1 MEDMKDF
8 MAQIDASMEGI
19 QAGDLLEGKV
29 MSIQEDA
36 VVVNIGYISDGII
49 PRSDFTKDRKV
60 SLTDFVALDATIQ
73 VIVVSVKESEGTVIL
88 SASQAAQQVAWYD
101 FGQSFETGMAL
112 IVEITEAVNGGVS
125 ATYKGVRG
133 FIPASRLGARSV
145 GDLNTMVGKSLAVRV
160 IELDRGKNKLV
171 FSGRELAEAE
181 QAKIKD
187 KLMETLVEGEKRT
200 GTVTRLM
207 DFGAFVDIGGVEGLI
222 HISDLSYERVK
233 HPSEVLRLGD
243 VVEVQVQKID
253 MSKNR
258 ISLSLKAVQSDPWI
272 GAAGYYEPGDIIEGT
287 VVRLMPF
294 GAFVEVEPGVEGLV
308 HISEISKE
316 RINRPQDAVQIGQV
330 MDVMVLK
337 VEEAERR
344 MSLSI
349 KQAQEEEGADYEI
362 PESEGE
368 AVTSLGALFAAKLG
382 QLK

>member
-8 MAQIDASMEGI
+8 MAEIDASMEGV
-19 QAGDLLEGKV
+19 QPGDLLEGKV

-49 PRSDFTKDRKV
+49 PRSDFTKDRNA
-60 SLTDFVALDATIQ
+60 SLADFVELDAAIQ
-73 VIVVSVKESEGTVIL
+73 VIVVSVKESEGVVLL
-88 SASQAAQQVAWYD
+88 SASQAAQQVAWFD
-101 FGQSFETGMAL
+101 FGQSMETGKVL
-112 IVEITEAVNGGVS
+112 VVQITEALKGGVS
-125 ATYKGVRG
+125 AVYKGVRG

-145 GDLNTMVGKSLAVRV
+145 GDLTTMVGKSIPVRV
-160 IELDRGKNKLV
+160 IELDKGKNKLV
-171 FSGRELAEAE
+171 FSGRELAEAK
-181 QAKIKD
+181 QAEIKD
-187 KLMETLVEGEKRT
+187 ALMETLTEGEKRT

-207 DFGAFVDIGGVEGLI
+207 DFGAFVDIGGIEGLI

-243 VVEVQVQKID
+243 SVEVQIQKVDIP
-253 MSKNR
+253 KNR
-258 ISLSLKAVQSDPWI
+258 ISLSLKAVQNDPWI
-272 GAAGYYEPGDIIEGT
+272 GAAEYYEPGDIIEGT

-308 HISEISKE
+308 HISEISSE
-316 RINRPQDAVQIGQV
+316 RINRPQDAVQVGQTL
-330 MDVMVLK
+330 DVMVLK

-349 KQAQEEEGADYEI
+349 RQAKEEEGADYEL

-368 AVTSLGALFAAKLG
+368 AVTSLGTLFAAKLG

>member
-8 MAQIDASMEGI
+8 MAQIEASMEGI
-19 QAGDLLEGKV
+19 QPGDLLEGKV

-49 PRSDFTKDRKV
+49 PRGDFTKDRKV
-60 SLTDFVALDATIQ
+60 PLSDFCQIDQPIQ
-73 VIVVSVKESEGTVIL
+73 VIVMEVKEAEGTVIL
-88 SASQAAQQVAWYD
+88 SASKAAQQVAWYD
-101 FGQSFETGMAL
+101 FGQSLEKGKVL
-112 IVEITEAVNGGVS
+112 LVEVTEAVKGGVS
-125 ATYKGVRG
+125 AIYKGVRG

-145 GDLNTMVGKSLAVRV
+145 GDLSVMVGKSLPVRV
-160 IELDRGKNKLV
+160 IELDQGKNKVV

-181 QAKIKD
+181 QAQVRE
-187 KLMETLVEGEKRT
+187 KLMETLSEGEKRT

-207 DFGAFVDIGGVEGLI
+207 DFGAFVDIGGIEGLI

-243 VVEVQVQKID
+243 AVEVQIQKVD
-253 MSKNR
+253 PAKNR
-258 ISLSLKAVQSDPWI
+258 ISLSLKAVQADPWI
-272 GAAGYYEPGDIIEGT
+272 GAAEYYEPGDIVEGT

-308 HISEISKE
+308 HISEISAE
-316 RINRPQDAVQIGQV
+316 RINRPQDAVQVGQV
-330 MDVMVLK
+330 LDVMVLK
-337 VEEAERR
+337 VEEAERK

-349 KQAQEEEGADYEI
+349 RQAKEDEGADFEL

-368 AVTSLGALFAAKLG
+368 ARTSLGDLLAGKLG
-382 QLK
+382 KLK

>member
-19 QAGDLLEGKV
+19 QPGDLLEGKI

-49 PRSDFTKDRKV
+49 PRGDFTKDRKA
-60 SLTDFVALDATIQ
+60 SLSDFCELDATIQ
-73 VIVVSVKESEGTVIL
+73 VIVVEVKESEGTVIL
-88 SASQAAQQVAWYD
+88 SASKAAQQVAWYD
-101 FGQSFETGMAL
+101 FGQSLELGKVL
-112 IVEITEAVNGGVS
+112 IVEVTEAVKGGVS
-125 ATYKGVRG
+125 ATYNGVRG
-133 FIPASRLGARSV
+133 FIPASRLGARSI
-145 GDLNTMVGKSLAVRV
+145 GDLSVMVGKSLPVKV
-160 IELDRGKNKLV
+160 IELDQGKNKVV
-171 FSGRELAEAE
+171 FSGRELAEAD

-200 GTVTRLM
+200 GTVTKLM

-243 VVEVQVQKID
+243 TVEVQVQKVDIP
-253 MSKNR
+253 KNR
-258 ISLSLKAVQSDPWI
+258 ISLSLKAIQSDPWV

-294 GAFVEVEPGVEGLV
+294 GAFVEIEPGVEGLV

-316 RINRPQDAVQIGQV
+316 RINRPEDAVKVGQV
-330 MDVMVLK
+330 LDVMVLK
-337 VEEAERR
+337 VEEQERR

-349 KQAQEEEGADYEI
+349 RQAQEEEGSDYEL

-368 AVTSLGALFAAKLG
+368 AVTSLGDLIAAKLG
-382 QLK
+382 KLK

>member
-19 QAGDLLEGKV
+19 QTGDLLEGKI

-60 SLTDFVALDATIQ
+60 SLTDFCELDAVIQ
-73 VIVVSVKESEGTVIL
+73 VIVMEVKESEGTVIL
-88 SASQAAQQVAWYD
+88 SASKAAEQVAWYD
-101 FGQSFETGMAL
+101 FGQSLEAGKIL
-112 IVEITEAVNGGVS
+112 VVEVTEAVKGGVS
-125 ATYKGVRG
+125 AAYNGVRG

-145 GDLNTMVGKSLAVRV
+145 GDLSVMIGKSLPVRV
-160 IELDRGKNKLV
+160 IELDQGKNKVV
-171 FSGRELAEAE
+171 FSGRELAEAD

-187 KLMETLVEGEKRT
+187 KLMETLVEGEKRS

-207 DFGAFVDIGGVEGLI
+207 DFGAFVDIGGIEGLI

-243 VVEVQVQKID
+243 TVEVQVQKID
-253 MSKNR
+253 ISKNR
-258 ISLSLKAVQSDPWI
+258 ISLSLKAVQTDPWI
-272 GAAGYYEPGDIIEGT
+272 GASEYYEPGTIVEGT

-294 GAFVEVEPGVEGLV
+294 GAFIEIEPGIEGLV

-316 RINRPQDAVQIGQV
+316 RINRPENAVQVGQV
-330 MDVMVLK
+330 LDVMVLK
-337 VEEAERR
+337 VEEAEHR

-349 KQAQEEEGADYEI
+349 RQAQEEEGADYEL

-368 AVTSLGALFAAKLG
+368 AVTSLGDLFAAKLG
-382 QLK
+382 KLK

>member
-1 MEDMKDF
+1 MEEMKDF
-8 MAQIDASMEGI
+8 MDQIDASMERI
-19 QAGDLLEGKV
+19 QPGDLLEGKV

-49 PRSDFTKDRKV
+49 PRSDFTKDRNA
-60 SLTDFVALDATIQ
+60 SLTDFVELDATIQ
-73 VIVVSVKESEGTVIL
+73 VIVVDVKESEGVVFL
-88 SASQAAQQVAWYD
+88 SATKAAQQVAWHD
-101 FGQSFETGMAL
+101 FGQSLEHGKAL
-112 IVEITEAVNGGVS
+112 MVEVTEAVKGGVS
-125 ATYKGVRG
+125 AVYKGVRG
-133 FIPASRLGARSV
+133 FIPASRLAARSV
-145 GDLNTMVGKSLAVRV
+145 GDLTTMVGKSLAVRV
-160 IELDRGKNKLV
+160 IELDQAKNKVV
-171 FSGRELAEAE
+171 FSGRELAEAQ
-181 QAKIKD
+181 QAVVKD
-187 KLMETLVEGEKRT
+187 ALMGTLVEGEKRT

-222 HISDLSYERVK
+222 HISDLSYERIK

-253 MSKNR
+253 IPKNR
-258 ISLSLKAVQSDPWI
+258 ISLSLKAVQNDPWI
-272 GAAGYYEPGDIIEGT
+272 GAADYYEPGDIIEGT

-308 HISEISKE
+308 HISEISSE
-316 RINRPQDAVQIGQV
+316 RINRPQDAVQVGQT

-349 KQAQEEEGADYEI
+349 RQAKEEEGSDYEL

-382 QLK
+382 QVK